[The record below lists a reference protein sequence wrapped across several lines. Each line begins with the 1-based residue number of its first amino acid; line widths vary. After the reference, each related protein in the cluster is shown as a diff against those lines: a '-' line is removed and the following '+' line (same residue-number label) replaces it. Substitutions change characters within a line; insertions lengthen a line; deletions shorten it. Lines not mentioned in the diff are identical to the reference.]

1 MVSDYLSSLSNLTLL
16 GNVDLSQ
23 ARQQLQSGQARV
35 QVRLTNINSSL
46 QLVTSQD
53 ITFQLEMRR

>member
-23 ARQQLQSGQARV
+23 ARQQLQGGQARV
-35 QVRLTNINSSL
+35 QVRLKNINSSL

>member
-23 ARQQLQSGQARV
+23 ARQQLQGGQARV